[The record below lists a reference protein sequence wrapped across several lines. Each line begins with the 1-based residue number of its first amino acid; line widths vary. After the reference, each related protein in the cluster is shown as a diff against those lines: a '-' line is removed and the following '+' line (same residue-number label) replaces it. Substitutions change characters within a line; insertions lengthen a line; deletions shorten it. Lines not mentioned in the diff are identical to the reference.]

1 MRTEAAATL
10 SAPATPP
17 VDRGGRP
24 RKARRDRIGYAFVA
38 PFAVPFLLFTVGAV
52 LFGAGVAFTDWGIV
66 GDVHWVGWENF
77 RQALTDA
84 GARQAYQNS
93 LLYVVLV
100 VPSVTALG
108 LLAAVFVN
116 RRWPGHTFARMAFY
130 SSNVVSAPVI
140 GLVWVWMLDTQ
151 FGLINQYL
159 GITIPW
165 LTSASLSLLGVSL
178 ASVWW
183 DMGIAFIL
191 FLAGLQDIDPEL
203 KHAARVDGANEAQVM
218 WHVILPGLR
227 NTISL
232 VVILQIISTSR
243 IFSQIHVMTNGGPAG
258 SSTSVVHYIYTE
270 GLTKFRLGYASALSM
285 LLFAAVA
292 LFTVVFLRLFPQEA
306 T

>member
-1 MRTEAAATL
+1 MSSQAAVGLATEA
-10 SAPATPP
+10 STPN
-17 VDRGGRP
+17 GGP
-24 RKARRDRIGYAFVA
+24 RQRKSRTDLIGYAFVA

-66 GDVHWVGWENF
+66 GDVRWVGLENF
-77 RQALTDA
+77 RQAVTDA

-100 VPSVTALG
+100 VPTVTVLG
-108 LLAAVFVN
+108 LLAAAFVN

-159 GITIPW
+159 GIRIPW
-165 LTSASLSLLGVSL
+165 LTSPKVSLFGVSL

-191 FLAGLQDIDPEL
+191 FLAGLQEVDAEL
-203 KHAARVDGANEAQVM
+203 KNAARVDGANELQVM
-218 WHVILPGLR
+218 WHVTLPGLR
-227 NTISL
+227 NTVSL
-232 VVILQIISTSR
+232 VVILQMISTSR

-292 LFTVVFLRLFPQEA
+292 LFSVVFLRLFPQEV

>member
-1 MRTEAAATL
+1 MSSQATVRLAANV
-10 SAPATPP
+10 PP
-17 VDRGGRP
+17 LNEGARQRKP
-24 RKARRDRIGYAFVA
+24 RSDWVGYAFVT

-66 GDVHWVGWENF
+66 GDVRWVGLENF

-100 VPSVTALG
+100 VPTVTVFG
-108 LLAAVFVN
+108 LLAAAFVN

-159 GITIPW
+159 GISIPW
-165 LTSASLSLLGVSL
+165 LTSPNVSLLGVSL

-191 FLAGLQDIDPEL
+191 FLAGLQDVDAEL
-203 KHAARVDGANEAQVM
+203 KNAARVDGANEAQVM
-218 WHVILPGLR
+218 WHVTLPGLR
-227 NTISL
+227 NTVSL
-232 VVILQIISTSR
+232 VVILQMISTSR

-285 LLFAAVA
+285 LLFVAVA
-292 LFTVVFLRLFPQEA
+292 LFTVIFLRLFPQEA

>member
-1 MRTEAAATL
+1 MSSQAKVRLTSSGPSPSEGLPHT
-10 SAPATPP
+10 
-17 VDRGGRP
+17 RP
-24 RKARRDRIGYAFVA
+24 RRDWIGYVFVA
-38 PFAVPFLLFTVGAV
+38 PFAIPFLLFTVGAV
-52 LFGAGVAFTDWGIV
+52 VFGAGVAFTDWGII
-66 GDVHWVGWENF
+66 GDIHWVGLENF
-77 RQALTDA
+77 RQAVTDP

-93 LLYVVLV
+93 FLYVLLV
-100 VPSVTALG
+100 VPTVTVFG
-108 LLAAVFVN
+108 LLAAAFVD

-140 GLVWVWMLDTQ
+140 GLIWVWMLDTQ

-159 GITIPW
+159 GISVPW
-165 LTSASLSLLGVSL
+165 LTSTRVSLFGVSL

-191 FLAGLQDIDPEL
+191 FLAGLQDVDPEL
-203 KHAARVDGANEAQVM
+203 KNAARVDGANAWQVM

-227 NTISL
+227 NTLSL
-232 VVILQIISTSR
+232 VIILQVISTSR

-258 SSTSVVHYIYTE
+258 SSTSLVHYIYTE

-285 LLFAAVA
+285 LLFIAVA
-292 LFTVVFLRLFPQEA
+292 LFTVIFLRLFPQEA